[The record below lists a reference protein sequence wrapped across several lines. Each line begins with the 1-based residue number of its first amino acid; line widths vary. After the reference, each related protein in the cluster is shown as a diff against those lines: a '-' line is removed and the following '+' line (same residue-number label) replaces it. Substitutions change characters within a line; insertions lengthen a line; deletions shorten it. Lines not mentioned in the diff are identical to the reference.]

1 MNHLRQNA
9 YPGINIVGGG
19 TAVGKAYVVF
29 TIGRM
34 HEKTLTCRQRN
45 SFLERQALYVLRKD
59 LLWQT
64 EPDEKAARRV
74 GPPDIRRHVL
84 AQSGERYVTAPFVE
98 RLQAHNVRLPM
109 AAPAVLGNHVGHKR
123 VGATSHLHRPAVDA
137 ALDDILGTEQPSQSQ
152 SRRKRF

>member
-9 YPGINIVGGG
+9 YPSVNIVGGG
-19 TAVGKAYVVF
+19 TAEGKAQVVF

-45 SFLERQALYVLRKD
+45 SFLEGQALYVLRKD

-74 GPPDIRRHVL
+74 GPPHIRRHVL
-84 AQSGERYVTAPFVE
+84 AQSRERLVTAPFVE
-98 RLQAHNVRLPM
+98 
-109 AAPAVLGNHVGHKR
+109 
-123 VGATSHLHRPAVDA
+123 
-137 ALDDILGTEQPSQSQ
+137 
-152 SRRKRF
+152 